1 MFRYVLA
8 AAAAFGAA
16 AQVHAQEAGRAA
28 LPEDVMTSASGIA
41 QWMGTTL
48 FILLLIFLLAYFV
61 RKTPIMRY
69 AASRDMAVI
78 GQLALGPR
86 ERLVH
91 VRVAG
96 NNLLVG
102 VCANHIS
109 LICRLDGQSPPDEGG
124 GRSFQTELERVGAG
138 AAEVPVQRPTA
149 VHARQSVG
157 QGQESG
163 NGHASSG

>member
-8 AAAAFGAA
+8 AVAASGAT
-16 AQVHAQEAGRAA
+16 AQVHAQEAQRSV

-69 AASRDMAVI
+69 AASRDMAVV

-96 NNLLVG
+96 HNLLVG

-109 LICRLDGQSPPDEGG
+109 LICRLDGQSPADEGG
-124 GRSFQTELERVGAG
+124 GRAFTAEFERMR
-138 AAEVPVQRPTA
+138 AAEGQALRPA
-149 VHARQSVG
+149 AAPHASRPGG
-157 QGQESG
+157 QGSG
-163 NGHASSG
+163 DEHASSG